1 MNKGTI
7 LIIEDDLEI
16 SRLIQLYLE
25 ADNYEVFIIDDGQQ
39 AIEAIRSIKPNLVLL
54 DLMLPGLSGADIC
67 IQAKQFYEGMIL
79 VLTASE
85 EEMNEVSLL
94 RFGADDYMTKPV
106 RGHVLLARI
115 DALLRRKSGR
125 LIAHRTLNVTQKET
139 SSTNLTI
146 DAVNKQVFYRGEALG
161 LTTSQFEIF
170 QILIDNRGKIVTR
183 ESCCQLFR
191 GIELGFNDR
200 SVDMRISG
208 LRKKLAQVECSGT
221 VIRTIRNKGYM
232 LVEP

>member
-125 LIAHRTLNVTQKET
+125 LIAHRTLDMTQKEA
-139 SSTNLTI
+139 SSTNLTF

>member
-1 MNKGTI
+1 MKKGTI

-25 ADNYEVFIIDDGQQ
+25 ADSFEVFLVSDGEQ
-39 AIEAIRSIKPNLVLL
+39 AIEAIRTINPDLVLL

-67 IQAKQFYEGMIL
+67 IQAKQFYEGLIL

-94 RFGADDYMTKPV
+94 RFGADDYLTKPV

-125 LIAHRTLNVTQKET
+125 LLAHRSLLTHTSFDANVKET
-139 SSTNLTI
+139 SSSDLVI
-146 DAVNKQVFYRGEALG
+146 DAVSKRIFYRGEDLG

-170 QILIDNRGKIVTR
+170 QILIENRGKVVTR

-208 LRKKLAQVECSGT
+208 LRKKLARAECSGT
-221 VIRTIRNKGYM
+221 VIKND
-232 LVEP
+232 

>member
-1 MNKGTI
+1 VKKGTI

-25 ADNYEVFIIDDGQQ
+25 ADNFEVFLVDDGQQ
-39 AIEAIRSIKPNLVLL
+39 AIEAIRTINPNLVLL

-67 IQAKQFYEGMIL
+67 IQAKQFYEGLIL

-125 LIAHRTLNVTQKET
+125 LLAHTSFDATGKET
-139 SSTNLTI
+139 SSADLVI
-146 DAVNKQVFYRGEALG
+146 DAVSKRICYRGEDLG

-170 QILIDNRGKIVTR
+170 QILIENRGKIVTR

-191 GIELGFNDR
+191 GFELGFNDR

-208 LRKKLAQVECSGT
+208 LRKKLARAECSGA

-232 LVEP
+232 LVES